1 MAWIQV
7 CEWLGA
13 GLGLLGAYLLATHTR
28 VSRWGWVAF
37 LASNVAMIGF
47 ALGAGAYGL
56 LLMQLGFMGSSSLG
70 CYRAGLWPLK
80 RTID

>member
-1 MAWIQV
+1 MNWIHV

-13 GLGLLGAYLLATHTR
+13 FLGLLGAYMLATH
-28 VSRWGWVAF
+28 SRCSKWGWVAF

-56 LLMQLGFMGSSSLG
+56 LLMQLGFMGSSGLG
-70 CYRAGLWPLK
+70 CYRAGLWPQK
-80 RTID
+80 RTA